1 MTHHK
6 NVVSFYGTLPGAIE
20 NTIKDVS
27 LKYVTEY
34 TLAVINT
41 VYKDGEISYKE
52 FAEQVTYYNTN
63 NEDIKKIVTEV
74 LSVYSWIH
82 ISY

>member
-1 MTHHK
+1 MHIILVMCLEKRLIQSIKIKMAHHK
-6 NVVSFYGTLPGAIE
+6 NVVSFYGALPSAIE

-41 VYKDGEISYKE
+41 VY
-52 FAEQVTYYNTN
+52 
-63 NEDIKKIVTEV
+63 
-74 LSVYSWIH
+74 
-82 ISY
+82 